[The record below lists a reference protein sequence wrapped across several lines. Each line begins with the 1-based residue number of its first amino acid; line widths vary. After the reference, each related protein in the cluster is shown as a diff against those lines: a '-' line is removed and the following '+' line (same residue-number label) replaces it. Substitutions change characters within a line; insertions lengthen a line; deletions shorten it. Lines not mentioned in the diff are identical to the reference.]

1 MALLTFDDVSLAF
14 GEQTILNGA
23 EFAIEPG
30 ERVCLI
36 GRNGAGKTS
45 LLKLITGKLEPD
57 HGEIRFA
64 DGIEVASLD
73 QALPTALDR
82 SVRDTVADGLGELRG
97 LITEYETLAGKE
109 LDAPRLRELES
120 LQRRIEAHG
129 GWQLDQQIDTV
140 LSELGLPG
148 EKLLAELSGGW
159 QRRVG
164 LARALVCNPDLLLL
178 DEPTNHLDLS
188 TIQWLENR
196 VRGFNGAVLFITHD
210 RAFLQRLATRIVEI
224 DRAKLRSWPGDYRT
238 YLRDKEKLAE
248 EEQRENALFD
258 KRLQAEET
266 WIRQGIKARRTRNEG
281 RVRALESMREQYAAR
296 VKPEQKA
303 RIHVEEAE
311 RSGRKVIEVR
321 NISYSYDG
329 TPLID
334 GLSIKIM
341 RGDRVGL
348 IGNNGVGKSTLLRLL
363 LGQLQ
368 PQSGTI
374 KLGTNLEIAY
384 FDQLREKLDP
394 NRTIADIV
402 GDGRDFITIN
412 GKERHVI
419 GYLRGFLFSAK
430 RAMTPVRSLSGGECN
445 RVILARLFTRASNL
459 LVLDEPTNDLDVE
472 TLEVLEDR
480 LTEYDGTLIVVS
492 HDREFL
498 DNVITSTLVFE
509 RAGKIG
515 SYVGGYSDW
524 LRQGNVLTQ
533 VDRPDS
539 VKATARATNTAAS
552 AATTVAPA
560 KPKKLT
566 FKLQHELDR
575 LPDRIETLE
584 AEVSALLEATGA
596 AGFYDRPFE
605 ETQPVLDQL
614 RVAQAELD
622 NAMERWSE
630 LEAMRA

>member
-1 MALLTFDDVSLAF
+1 
-14 GEQTILNGA
+14 
-23 EFAIEPG
+23 
-30 ERVCLI
+30 
-36 GRNGAGKTS
+36 
-45 LLKLITGKLEPD
+45 
-57 HGEIRFA
+57 
-64 DGIEVASLD
+64 
-73 QALPTALDR
+73 
-82 SVRDTVADGLGELRG
+82 
-97 LITEYETLAGKE
+97 
-109 LDAPRLRELES
+109 
-120 LQRRIEAHG
+120 
-129 GWQLDQQIDTV
+129 
-140 LSELGLPG
+140 
-148 EKLLAELSGGW
+148 
-159 QRRVG
+159 
-164 LARALVCNPDLLLL
+164 VCNPDLLLL

-196 VRGFNGAVLFITHD
+196 VRGFNGSVLFITHD

-248 EEQRENALFD
+248 EETRDNALFD

-266 WIRQGIKARRTRNEG
+266 WVRQGIKARRTRNEG
-281 RVRALESMREQYAAR
+281 RVRALEAMREQYAER
-296 VKPEQKA
+296 VKPDAKA

-311 RSGRKVIEVR
+311 RSGRKVIEAR

-329 TPLID
+329 SPLID

-363 LGQLQ
+363 LGQLK
-368 PQSGTI
+368 PQSGTV
-374 KLGTNLEIAY
+374 KLGTNLEIGY

-445 RVILARLFTRASNL
+445 RVILARLFTRATNL

-533 VDRPDS
+533 VDQPGGS
-539 VKATARATNTAAS
+539 KVTARSTHTAARAS
-552 AATTVAPA
+552 TVAVTPKA
-560 KPKKLT
+560 KKLT
-566 FKLQHELDR
+566 FKLQHELDQ

-584 AEVSALLEATGA
+584 ERVGALLKATGA
-596 AGFYDRPFE
+596 AGFYERPFE
-605 ETQPVLDQL
+605 VTQPVLDEL
-614 RVAQAELD
+614 RAAQAELD
-622 NAMERWSE
+622 TALERWGE
-630 LEAMRA
+630 LEALRA

>member
-23 EFAIEPG
+23 EFAIESG

-57 HGEIRFA
+57 HGEVRFA

-73 QALPTALDR
+73 QALPTALER

-188 TIQWLENR
+188 TIQRLENR

-311 RSGRKVIEVR
+311 RSGRKVIEAR

-445 RVILARLFTRASNL
+445 RVILARLFTRPSNL